1 MARKKDT
8 EYDYMSKVVVIGDAG
23 VGKSN
28 ILARFARREFCM
40 EFRPNIGFE
49 FATMILKVE
58 GKMVKAQI
66 WDTAGQE
73 RSRAIT
79 SQYYRGA
86 VGALLVYDITKR
98 QTFDNIERWLRQL
111 RELAGSD
118 IELAGSD
125 IVIMLA
131 GNKSDLNHIRAVPVE
146 DGEAFADKEGLLF
159 LETSALDATNIERAF
174 QTILTQI
181 NHIKRLRAL
190 ALAARES
197 AAAASRRSQGTTV
210 DVAEASGSAKKMWC
224 CSTRRFPSSRFNA
237 DGLLI

>member
-8 EYDYMSKVVVIGDAG
+8 EYDYMSKIVVIGDAG

-118 IELAGSD
+118 I
-125 IVIMLA
+125 VIMLA

-146 DGEAFADKEGLLF
+146 DGQAFADKEGLLF

-174 QTILTQI
+174 QTILIQI

-210 DVAEASGSAKKMWC
+210 DVAEALGSAKKMWC
-224 CSTRRFPSSRFNA
+224 CST
-237 DGLLI
+237 

>member
-8 EYDYMSKVVVIGDAG
+8 EYDYMSKIVVIGDAG

-118 IELAGSD
+118 I
-125 IVIMLA
+125 VIMLA

-146 DGEAFADKEGLLF
+146 DGQAFADKEGLLV

-210 DVAEASGSAKKMWC
+210 DVAEASGSANKMWC
-224 CSTRRFPSSRFNA
+224 CST
-237 DGLLI
+237 